1 MRVINKP
8 RDSCK
13 IVTCKCG
20 AEIEYFPHDKH
31 DGAFGCMY
39 LTCPEC
45 ANEVLLDKED
55 PIKLT
60 IDNVEWPKHFD
71 LPDGS
76 EMNFDD
82 ATIQKWVRMCL
93 SQLSSDIYKVRDVVS
108 MGSGNT
114 RIWAEKWEEEYAVY
128 VTKSF
133 STTSIPRE
141 DIITELR

>member
-13 IVTCKCG
+13 IVACECG

-45 ANEVLLDKED
+45 EHEVLLDSEE
-55 PIKLT
+55 PVKLT
-60 IDNVEWPKHFD
+60 IDNIEYPKHFD
-71 LPDGS
+71 LPDGTAVDI
-76 EMNFDD
+76 DD
-82 ATIQKWVRMCL
+82 ATIQKWIRTCL
-93 SQLSSDIYKVRDVVS
+93 KQLSSDIYKCRDVVS

-114 RIWAEKWEEEYAVY
+114 RIWAEKWENEYAVF
-128 VTKSF
+128 VTKSYAA
-133 STTSIPRE
+133 TSIVRNQDE
-141 DIITELR
+141 K